1 MSPESPEGAAGDHGK
16 IMLDL
21 AIVGGGPGGLMSA
34 WYLKKK
40 LGELCRVTIFEAS
53 DRLGGKIVTRKFD
66 SAPAMYEAGVAE
78 IYDYSMTGP
87 DPLRE
92 LIQHFGLQTI
102 PMDAEQVQL
111 DGELLNDVPGMRRK
125 YGPKTADAIEA
136 FRARCAEMVSPIEYY
151 EGIGAHDN
159 EHPWAHVTAEHL
171 LDREVDDPVARRF
184 LKVMARSD
192 IATETHNTNG
202 LNALKNFVMDVDGY
216 IGLYSIQ
223 NGNEQLIDCLQSE
236 VDADIQLNHRVL
248 KVGKTTSGRYQLNM
262 MNGKGPETRDFDLV
276 VMCLPHSWLATMGW
290 EGEALR
296 KSMVKHIAYFDR
308 PAHYL
313 RVSLLFDEPFW
324 GEKIPGAWF
333 MSEAFG
339 GCCVY
344 NEGARHDVGKHGV
357 LNFLIAGSDALAF
370 ANLSD
375 RELIDA
381 ALKSLPASLGN
392 ARDHFIEGK
401 IHRWL
406 SSVNALP
413 GGLPA
418 RDVMT
423 NHRPEPKQ
431 HPGLVVVGDYLFDST
446 LNGLLDSSDA
456 ATDIIVTEMMRL
468 RRSRAQ
474 DDRPLS
480 DKIDRFYFENYRG
493 LGPYREAWRHFTDPD
508 YLAELIRIVWSKPGV
523 DAKEHIKEHIKDRTK
538 GYKLLV
544 AGSASGELVGAL
556 RERGI
561 DAWGIENNR
570 AILARTP
577 KALKKFNKL
586 GSIVDMPFKE
596 AEFDFVFET
605 SLCHV
610 AEKQV
615 GRAIR
620 ELNRVVKTGVVFGS
634 VTSDMAPA
642 VIDRYDLLRG
652 VKKLGTWWE
661 WSELFFGNGFD
672 LSMHRHDCTDAL
684 WAATLAANKGPG
696 QWYADSDSL
705 RYSFFDKVE
714 GDD

>member
-1 MSPESPEGAAGDHGK
+1 
-16 IMLDL
+16 MLDL

-34 WYLKKK
+34 WYLKRK
-40 LGELCRVTIFEAS
+40 LGDLCRITIYEAS

-102 PMDAEQVQL
+102 PMDAEQVQFG
-111 DGELLNDVPGMRRK
+111 GELLNDVAGMRRK
-125 YGPKTADAIEA
+125 YGAKTAAAIEA
-136 FRARCAEMVSPIEYY
+136 FRERCAESMSPIEYY
-151 EGIGAHDN
+151 EGVGAHDN
-159 EHPWAHVTAEHL
+159 ENPWAYKTAEQV
-171 LDREVDDPVARRF
+171 LDEEVEDETAKRF
-184 LKVMARSD
+184 FKVMARSD

-202 LNALKNFVMDVDGY
+202 LNALKNYLMDVDGY

-223 NGNEQLIDCLQSE
+223 NGNEQLIECLQSE
-236 VDADIQLNHRVL
+236 VNADVQLNHRVL
-248 KVGKTTSGRYQLNM
+248 TVGKAPTGRYQLKM

-276 VMCLPHSWLATMGW
+276 LVCLPHSWLATMGW
-290 EGEALR
+290 EGEQLR
-296 KSMVKHIAYFDR
+296 KSMVKHVSYFDR

-313 RVSLLFDEPFW
+313 RVSILFDTPFW
-324 GEKIPGAWF
+324 GEKISGAWF

-357 LNFLIAGSDALAF
+357 LNWLIPGSDALAF

-375 RELIDA
+375 QELIDA
-381 ALKSLPASLGN
+381 ALKSLPASLGD
-392 ARDHFIEGK
+392 ARSHFVEGK

-406 SSVNALP
+406 SSVNAIP
-413 GGLPA
+413 GGLPV

-423 NHRPEPKQ
+423 NHRPEPKE
-431 HPGLVVVGDYLFDST
+431 HPGIVVVGDYLFDST

-456 ATDIIVTEMMRL
+456 ATDIILTEMMRL
-468 RRSRAQ
+468 RRERAQ
-474 DDRPLS
+474 EEGEPVS
-480 DKIDRFYFENYRG
+480 DKIDRDYFENYRG
-493 LGPYREAWRHFTDPD
+493 LGPYSDAWRHFTDPD
-508 YLAELIRIVWSKPGV
+508 YLTRLIGIVWGKARG
-523 DAKEHIKEHIKDRTK
+523 A
-538 GYKLLV
+538 KLLV

-556 RERGI
+556 RDRGI
-561 DAWGIENNR
+561 DAFGIENNR
-570 AILARTP
+570 AIHARTP
-577 KALKKFNKL
+577 KALKKYNKL
-586 GSIVDMPFKE
+586 GSITDMPFKDG
-596 AEFDFVFET
+596 AFDFVFET

-610 AEKQV
+610 SPKQV
-615 GRAIR
+615 VRAIR
-620 ELNRVVKTGVVFGS
+620 ELNRVVKTGLVFGS
-634 VTSDMAPA
+634 ITSDMASV

-672 LSMHRHDCTDAL
+672 LSMHRKDCTDAL
-684 WAATLAANKGPG
+684 WEATLAANKGPG
-696 QWYADSDSL
+696 QWYADADSL

-714 GDD
+714 GEDDD

>member
-1 MSPESPEGAAGDHGK
+1 
-16 IMLDL
+16 MLDL

-34 WYLKKK
+34 WYLKRK
-40 LGELCRVTIFEAS
+40 LGDLCRITIYEAS

-102 PMDAEQVQL
+102 PMDAEQVQFG
-111 DGELLNDVPGMRRK
+111 GELLNDVAGMRRK
-125 YGPKTADAIEA
+125 YGAQTAAAIES
-136 FRARCAEMVSPIEYY
+136 FRKRCAEAMTPIEYY
-151 EGIGAHDN
+151 EGVGAHDN
-159 EHPWAHVTAEHL
+159 ENPWAYKTAEQV
-171 LDREVDDPVARRF
+171 LDEEVEDETAKRF
-184 LKVMARSD
+184 FKVMARSD
-192 IATETHNTNG
+192 IATESHNTNG
-202 LNALKNFVMDVDGY
+202 LNALKNYLMDVDGY

-223 NGNEQLIDCLQSE
+223 NGNEQLIECLQSE
-236 VDADIQLNHRVL
+236 VNADIQLNHRVL
-248 KVGKTTSGRYQLNM
+248 AVGKASTGRYQLKM

-276 VMCLPHSWLATMGW
+276 LVCLPHSWLSTLGW
-290 EGEALR
+290 EGEQLR
-296 KSMVKHIAYFDR
+296 KSMVKHVSYFDR

-313 RVSLLFDEPFW
+313 RVSILFESPFW
-324 GEKIPGAWF
+324 GDKISGAWF

-357 LNFLIAGSDALAF
+357 LNWLIPGSDALAF

-375 RELIDA
+375 QELIDA
-381 ALKSLPASLGN
+381 ALKSLPASLGD
-392 ARDHFIEGK
+392 ARAHFVEGK

-406 SSVNALP
+406 SSVNAIP
-413 GGLPA
+413 GGLPV

-423 NHRPEPKQ
+423 NHRPEPKE
-431 HPGLVVVGDYLFDST
+431 HPGIVVVGDYLFDST

-456 ATDIIVTEMMRL
+456 ATDIILTEMMRL
-468 RRSRAQ
+468 RREHAR
-474 DDRPLS
+474 DGKPVS
-480 DKIDRFYFENYRG
+480 DKIDRDYFENYRG
-493 LGPYREAWRHFTDPD
+493 VGPYSEAWRQFTDPD
-508 YLAELIRIVWSKPGV
+508 YLAKLIGIVWGK
-523 DAKEHIKEHIKDRTK
+523 AK
-538 GYKLLV
+538 GAKLLV

-570 AILARTP
+570 AIHAKTP
-577 KALKKFNKL
+577 KALKKYNKL
-586 GSIVDMPFKE
+586 GSILDMPFKDGS
-596 AEFDFVFET
+596 FDYVFET

-610 AEKQV
+610 AAKQV
-615 GRAIR
+615 VRAIR
-620 ELNRVVKTGVVFGS
+620 ELNRVVKTGLVFGS
-634 VTSDMAPA
+634 ITSDMASV

-672 LSMHRHDCTDAL
+672 LSMHRKDCTDAL

-696 QWYADSDSL
+696 QWYADADSL

-714 GDD
+714 DEDDD

>member
-1 MSPESPEGAAGDHGK
+1 
-16 IMLDL
+16 LDL

-40 LGELCRVTIFEAS
+40 LGDQCHVTIFEAS
-53 DRLGGKIVTRKFD
+53 DRLGGKVLTGRFD
-66 SAPAMYEAGVAE
+66 SVPAIYEAGVAE

-92 LIQHFGLQTI
+92 MIQHFGLQTI
-102 PMDAEQVQL
+102 PMDAEQVLL
-111 DGELLNDVPGMRRK
+111 DGELLNDVTGMRRK
-125 YGPKTADAIEA
+125 YGAKTAEAIET
-136 FRARCAEMVSPIEYY
+136 FRKRCAGMVSPIEYY

-159 EHPWAHVTAEHL
+159 EHPWAYMTAEEL
-171 LDREVDDPVARRF
+171 LDREVDDATAKRF
-184 LKVMARSD
+184 FKVMARSD
-192 IATETHNTNG
+192 IATECHNTNG

-223 NGNEQLIDCLQSE
+223 NGNEQLIECLKEDVS
-236 VDADIQLNHRVL
+236 ADIQLNHRVL
-248 KVGKTTSGRYQLNM
+248 KVGKTGSGRYQLNM

-276 VMCLPHSWLATMGW
+276 LMCLPHSWLATMGW
-290 EGEALR
+290 DGEALR
-296 KSMVKHIAYFDR
+296 KSMVKHVAYFDR

-313 RVSLLFDEPFW
+313 RISLLFDSPFW
-324 GEKIPGAWF
+324 GDKIQGAWF

-344 NEGARHDVGKHGV
+344 NEGARHNVGRHGV

-370 ANLSD
+370 ANLD
-375 RELIDA
+375 DKALIDA
-381 ALKSLPASLGN
+381 ALKSLPPSLGD
-392 ARDHFIEGK
+392 ARAYFIEGK

-413 GGLPA
+413 GSMPA

-423 NHRPEPKQ
+423 NHRPDPKQ

-468 RRSRAQ
+468 RRARGVGGKALP
-474 DDRPLS
+474 DT
-480 DKIDRFYFENYRG
+480 IDRGYFENYRG
-493 LGPYREAWRHFTDPD
+493 LGPYRDVWSQFTDPAHLMD
-508 YLAELIRIVWSKPGV
+508 QIRIVWNR
-523 DAKEHIKEHIKDRTK
+523 AK
-538 GYKLLV
+538 GYKLLI
-544 AGSASGELVGAL
+544 AGSASGELVGEL
-556 RERGI
+556 RARGV

-570 AILARTP
+570 AIHARTP
-577 KALKKFNKL
+577 NELKKFNKL
-586 GSIVDMPFKE
+586 GSIVDMPFKDG
-596 AEFDFVFET
+596 EFDFVFET

-610 AEKQV
+610 ADNRVVK
-615 GRAIR
+615 AIR
-620 ELNRVVKTGVVFGS
+620 ELNRVVKTGLVFGS
-634 VTSDMAPA
+634 VTSDMPA
-642 VIDRYDLLRG
+642 NLIDQYDLLRG

-661 WSELFFGNGFD
+661 WSELFFSNGFD

-696 QWYADSDSL
+696 QWYADSESL
-705 RYSFFDKVE
+705 RYSFFDKIE
-714 GDD
+714 DDE

>member
-1 MSPESPEGAAGDHGK
+1 
-16 IMLDL
+16 MLDL

-40 LGELCRVTIFEAS
+40 LGALCRVTIFEAS
-53 DRLGGKIVTRKFD
+53 DRVGGKIMTRKFE

-125 YGPKTADAIEA
+125 YGSKAAEPIEP
-136 FRARCAEMVSPIEYY
+136 FRKRCANMVTPNEYY
-151 EGIGAHDN
+151 EGVGAHDN
-159 EHPWAHVTAEHL
+159 EHPWAYISAEEL
-171 LDREVDDPVARRF
+171 LDREVHDPVAKRF
-184 LKVMARSD
+184 FKVMARSD
-192 IATETHNTNG
+192 LATETHNTNG

-223 NGNEQLIDCLQSE
+223 NGNEQLIECLQTE
-236 VDADIQLNHRVL
+236 VNADIQLNHRVL
-248 KVGKTTSGRYQLNM
+248 KVGKTESGRYQLNM

-276 VMCLPHSWLATMGW
+276 LMCLPHSWLSTMGW
-290 EGEALR
+290 GGEELR
-296 KSMVKHIAYFDR
+296 KSMVKHVAYFDR

-313 RVSLLFDEPFW
+313 RVSILFDSPFW

-357 LNFLIAGSDALAF
+357 LNWLIAGSDALAF

-375 RELIDA
+375 QELFDA
-381 ALKSLPASLGN
+381 ALKSLPASLGD
-392 ARDHFIEGK
+392 AREHFIEGK
-401 IHRWL
+401 THRWL

-413 GGLPA
+413 GGMPA

-423 NHRPEPKQ
+423 NHRPDPKQ

-468 RRSRAQ
+468 RRALGEGA
-474 DDRPLS
+474 DRS
-480 DKIDRFYFENYRG
+480 DKINRDYFENYRG
-493 LGPYREAWRHFTDPD
+493 PGAYGEVWNKFTDPA
-508 YLAELIRIVWSKPGV
+508 YLTEMIRIVWHK
-523 DAKEHIKEHIKDRTK
+523 AK

-544 AGSASGELVGAL
+544 ADSASAELVGAR

-570 AILARTP
+570 AIHAKTP
-577 KALKKFNKL
+577 KALRKFNKL
-586 GSIVDMPFKE
+586 GSIADMPFKDD
-596 AEFDFVFET
+596 EFDFVVET
-605 SLCHV
+605 RLRHV
-610 AEKQV
+610 SEKQV
-615 GRAIR
+615 ARAIR
-620 ELNRVVKTGVVFGS
+620 ELNRVTKSGLIFGS

-661 WSELFFGNGFD
+661 WSELFFHNGFD
-672 LSMHRHDCTDAL
+672 LSMHRNDCTDKL
-684 WAATLAANKGPG
+684 WETPLAANKGPG
-696 QWYADSDSL
+696 HWYADSDSL

-714 GDD
+714 DDE